1 MVEPATPAWRPI
13 SAWAGIDL
21 LQIGLPQIQTTDGAG
36 IRIALRDE
44 RGQANLIVSSGKRAA
59 FTAAAATAYGAVLE
73 DRRACRGTCRGTL
86 QGLDVTFLWSGPDHW
101 TVIAAD
107 PHIVADL
114 GRHFV
119 GLAAVIDQTSSR
131 AVVRIGGAKAR
142 DVLAKGVL
150 IDLHPR
156 AFQPGDVALTSI
168 AHIGALLWQVDDA
181 PTYEISISR
190 SLAESFWH
198 WLALSAALFGVAI
211 DGPSAMPG

>member
-44 RGQANLIVSSGKRAA
+44 RGLANLIVSSGKRAA
-59 FTAAAATAYGAVLE
+59 FTAVAAAAYGVELK
-73 DRRACRGTCRGTL
+73 DRRACPGTL
-86 QGLDVTFLWSGPDHW
+86 QGHDVTFLWSGPDHW
-101 TVIAAD
+101 TVTTADQHIA
-107 PHIVADL
+107 ADL
-114 GRHFV
+114 GRHFA
-119 GLAAVIDQTSSR
+119 GLAAIIDQSSSR
-131 AVVRIGGAKAR
+131 AIVRISGAKAR

-168 AHIGALLWQVDDA
+168 AHIGALLWQVDGA
-181 PTYEISISR
+181 PTYEISVFR
-190 SLAESFWH
+190 SMAESFWH
-198 WLALSAALFGVAI
+198 WLAQSAAPFGVAI
-211 DGPSAMPG
+211 NGSSAMLG